1 MNILLLTGPLYPK
14 AGNNTNLL
22 AKLIPSLGAQN
33 TLQLLSAVP
42 SAGPTAL
49 PDRFFGIPALWAR
62 DDRRDLSR
70 KMIYPLLSKS
80 VDRRGYS
87 DYLSAKL
94 LYDTARKHSRKTSI
108 DAVISTMEPFPY
120 ADAASRIKNAK
131 KILYLMDPPACISNG
146 RSTPYRDRR
155 MKKLLSTQD
164 AILTTP
170 FIREALI
177 EHGFGFCENKLIS
190 VGFPMIEAHGLH
202 PSERGDGRIRL
213 LFCGWLYS
221 DIRSPKYFLDIISR
235 LDERFEVTFM
245 GKECQ
250 LLQKRFPTETRASL
264 ITLPQQPYE
273 TALQAMADAD
283 ILINV
288 GNSVPVHMPSKT
300 LEYINTGK
308 PFVNFYKLDDCPTLY
323 YTKRYPL
330 CLNMSEGDSD
340 LDAAAQRFVDFCV
353 TNKGKAVDRSFIE
366 REYEDCTPAYIAGK
380 ILDVLGE

>member
-22 AKLIPSLGAQN
+22 AKLIPLLGAQN

-42 SAGPTAL
+42 SAGSTGL
-49 PDRFFGIPALWAR
+49 PDRCLGLPALWVR

-70 KMIYPLLSKS
+70 KMIYPLLSKA

-94 LYDTARKHSRKTSI
+94 LYDTVKKHSRKTSF
-108 DAVISTMEPFPY
+108 DAVISTMEPFPS
-120 ADAASRIKNAK
+120 ADAASRIKNTK

-155 MKKLLSTQD
+155 MKKLLSAQD

-177 EHGFGFCENKLIS
+177 EHGFGFCDHKMIP
-190 VGFPMIEAHGLH
+190 VGFPMIEAHGPH
-202 PSERGDGRIRL
+202 PSERIDGKIRL

-283 ILINV
+283 ILINI

-308 PFVNFYKLDDCPTLY
+308 PFVNFYKMDDCPTLY

-330 CLNMSEGDSD
+330 CLSISEQDPNID
-340 LDAAAQRFVDFCV
+340 TAAERFVEFCV
-353 TNKGKAVDRSFIE
+353 QNKGKTVNRDFIE
-366 REYEDCTPAYIAGK
+366 REYEDCTPKYIAKK
-380 ILDVLGE
+380 ILDALGE